1 MAPTRFRGTCEPLEK
16 VSSADLIR
24 LIKWIDG
31 ALPPETKNKNPERP
45 FVIVDPDFLQSNTT
59 RVVSDLMWL
68 FPSCRAT
75 SLAISTLNAGD
86 YVPPHRDT
94 CASDW
99 ISRVHVPIVTNPGC
113 FFMIGGL
120 YHHMEVGMSY
130 QVNPSLPH
138 AVSNAGPTTRV
149 HLMFDVV
156 K

>member
-1 MAPTRFRGTCEPLEK
+1 MALRFKGGCEPLTK
-16 VSSADLIR
+16 VNSADLIR

-31 ALPPETKNKNPERP
+31 SLPPETKNKNPERP
-45 FVIVDPDFLQSNTT
+45 FVIVDSGYLQSETDS
-59 RVVSDLMWL
+59 VVADLMLL
-68 FPSCRAT
+68 FPGCKDT
-75 SLAISTLNAGD
+75 SRAISTLNAGD

-94 CASDW
+94 CESNW
-99 ISRVHVPIVTNPGC
+99 ISRVHVPIITNPGC